1 MLIHPTYDD
10 KTAIS
15 ILQELNETF
24 ENFDQMAEKL
34 ALEMFIGNKGWS
46 AA

>member
-1 MLIHPTYDD
+1 MMIKQPYLE
-10 KTAIS
+10 K
-15 ILQELNETF
+15 ILQKLNETL

>member
-1 MLIHPTYDD
+1 MMIKQPYLEE
-10 KTAIS
+10 

-34 ALEMFIGNKGWS
+34 ALEMFIGNKKWS
-46 AA
+46 AT